1 MNYKDYYKILGVS
14 KTASAEE
21 IKKAYRKLALV
32 YHPDR
37 NPDNKQSEEKFKEI
51 AEAYSVLSDT
61 EKRRKF
67 DDFSG
72 GSQFKYTYQQRNT
85 TYKDDFED
93 DYRVSEED
101 EKNFSD
107 FFKQFF
113 SKFDKKGTYYDYIFK
128 GSDSK
133 GKITIDLE
141 EAFTGS
147 TRILNVDLEKLR
159 LKIKPGIHNEQIL
172 KIKEKGKESKYDG
185 PRGDLFIRIVIKDH
199 SVFQRKDD
207 DLYAV
212 VNVNVLRALRGGKI
226 TFHSL
231 HGDIAIDLP
240 ERTENNKK
248 LKMKG
253 YGMPKYENPTEFGDL
268 YITINLAMPLSLT
281 NEEKQLID
289 KLIEIQKSKQS

>member
-199 SVFQRKDD
+199 PVFQRKDD

-268 YITINLAMPLSLT
+268 FITINLAMPLSLT

>member
-51 AEAYSVLSDT
+51 AEAYSVLSDA

-72 GSQFKYTYQQRNT
+72 GSQFKYTYQPRNT

-133 GKITIDLE
+133 GKITIDIE

-289 KLIEIQKSKQS
+289 KLIEIQRTKQS